1 MLPVPPFTSSEMSA
15 QAVAPPPFGS
25 AASLSDMTDFL
36 SSLAAAGFFSGD
48 AFGGPSGKA
57 FAGPSGKAFR
67 DDSSEASE
75 HEGDIPD
82 EDDDEDSS
90 ESEDEKS
97 NKRWTN
103 PDQQL
108 FLEAGMD
115 EYVDSLSNG
124 ETTAF
129 FGKTRKDFT
138 LTPPELIGVF
148 NSPPG
153 SKYPKMV
160 EGVLDLG
167 PQLCLAGCKIV
178 RVTRKERRRLD
189 KKLKRRKGQLGRWYQ
204 NHKPNQVESRRT
216 LVKLDIGRKRAGQ
229 AVQKFSNRYYDSLVA
244 PKQEWENATPEIQD
258 EIKKDVIEEKELI
271 AKLKGVSPGNI
282 HLSPE
287 QKALVLKGIG
297 AELRNI
303 FNQLV
308 ALSDWGFVIIGAGIN
323 PESGKLQSSS
333 WNYGTDLESGAQFF
347 DWFDDV
353 AELGMV
359 PGGVPGDKRGS
370 SEYFGAPL
378 VAHMRN
384 VEHVYAALH
393 PMDVDSEPQTS
404 NSAHTQNAGPNTS
417 ELPSPLPIAE
427 PLSSHSNPEARLN
440 VEPLPNPLLPSYTA
454 PSNAQQCTEPLSN
467 AELLSMFSMPEGL
480 DSFANFL
487 PPDWEFS
494 DISASGNS
502 VLPAETSTAAEQN
515 LPPYS
520 DASFMDLWSQSG
532 SPDTNA
538 SNLSDSFSLSFVDNF
553 IRESSSSASAPSDS
567 PFLFNSDLSH
577 SAVSPSSATL
587 DFVSNHSPTISNN
600 PQTPLPVLA
609 SYTPLPHAAA
619 APVAVV
625 TLPNNTN
632 PTAAIENPQIGTS
645 TSATAVGASD
655 TSTCSMMRQARAC
668 KPTGLKEVTTLSST
682 DQGPPSWQVRSF
694 ETMKDPAL
702 GQEWAALLENWYTFE
717 TCMSRELNSGKLPAS
732 KIRPKTLTTWLDGT
746 RSFDIPPLISDS
758 RRFAKCMMA
767 WWNTLQPIWRQTAI
781 GLPISDYSK
790 PLTCLR
796 KGGQNGIITILFGLF
811 WWGRLGEERSQ
822 WLLMVADVD
831 RTIQALLQQH
841 VPTKRHR

>member
-1 MLPVPPFTSSEMSA
+1 MLPVPLFMSSEMSA
-15 QAVAPPPFGS
+15 QAIAPPPFGS
-25 AASLSDMTDFL
+25 AVSLSDMTNFL
-36 SSLAAAGFFSGD
+36 SSLAVAGFFSGD
-48 AFGGPSGKA
+48 TFGGPSGDA
-57 FAGPSGKAFR
+57 FAGPSGDVFTGPSGKAFR
-67 DDSSEASE
+67 DDSSKALA

-82 EDDDEDSS
+82 EDDDEDSL

-97 NKRWTN
+97 NKWWTN

-115 EYVDSLSNG
+115 KYVDSSSNG
-124 ETTAF
+124 ETTVF
-129 FGKTRKDFT
+129 FGKTRKDFMQRWVVMYHNKFFDPVGDAR

-160 EGVLDLG
+160 KGVLDLG

-178 RVTRKERRRLD
+178 CVTRKERRRLD

-216 LVKLDIGRKRAGQ
+216 L
-229 AVQKFSNRYYDSLVA
+229 FSNRYYDLLVA
-244 PKQEWENATPEIQD
+244 PKVRDEAKRRGVRINDLPLVKEFMQREWENTTPEIQD
-258 EIKKDVIEEKELI
+258 EIKKDVVEEKELI
-271 AKLKGVSPGNI
+271 AKLKGVNPGNI

-287 QKALVLKGIG
+287 HKALVLKGIG
-297 AELRNI
+297 TELRNI

-308 ALSDWGFVIIGAGIN
+308 ALLDWGFIIIGAGIN

-347 DWFDDV
+347 DWFNDV

-359 PGGVPGDKRGS
+359 PGGVPGDKQGS

-384 VEHVYAALH
+384 VEHTLSSKSLMLMTSDLWPDVYAVLH
-393 PMDVDSEPQTS
+393 PMDVDLEPQTS

-417 ELPSPLPIAE
+417 ELLSLLPIAE
-427 PLSSHSNPEARLN
+427 PLSSRSNPEVHLN
-440 VEPLPNPLLPSYTA
+440 VEPLPNPLLPSYTV

-480 DSFANFL
+480 NSFADFL

-520 DASFMDLWSQSG
+520 DTSFMDLWSQSG

-538 SNLSDSFSLSFVDNF
+538 SNLSDLFSLSFIDNF
-553 IRESSSSASAPSDS
+553 IWESSSSASAPSDS

-577 SAVSPSSATL
+577 SAASPSSATL
-587 DFVSNHSPTISNN
+587 DFVSNHLLTISNN
-600 PQTPLPVLA
+600 CQMPLPVLA

-645 TSATAVGASD
+645 TSATAVGASY

-682 DQGPPSWQVRSF
+682 DQGPPGWQVHSF

-702 GQEWAALLENWYTFE
+702 GQEWVALLENWYTFE
-717 TCMSRELNSGKLPAS
+717 TCMSCKLNLVHHSY
-732 KIRPKTLTTWLDGT
+732 
-746 RSFDIPPLISDS
+746 
-758 RRFAKCMMA
+758 
-767 WWNTLQPIWRQTAI
+767 Q
-781 GLPISDYSK
+781 Y
-790 PLTCLR
+790 
-796 KGGQNGIITILFGLF
+796 
-811 WWGRLGEERSQ
+811 
-822 WLLMVADVD
+822 
-831 RTIQALLQQH
+831 
-841 VPTKRHR
+841 